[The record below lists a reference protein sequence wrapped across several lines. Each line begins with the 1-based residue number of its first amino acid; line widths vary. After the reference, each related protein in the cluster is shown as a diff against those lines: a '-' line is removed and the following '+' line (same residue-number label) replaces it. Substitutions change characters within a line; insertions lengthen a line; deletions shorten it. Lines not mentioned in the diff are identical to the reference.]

1 MKGTLGWFEGRR
13 VDGLMEGL
21 WVGGLG
27 VWMQGLLDIYADV
40 CVVVFSNV
48 RTTSAVR
55 TID

>member
-27 VWMQGLLDIYADV
+27 VWMQGLLDIYEDV